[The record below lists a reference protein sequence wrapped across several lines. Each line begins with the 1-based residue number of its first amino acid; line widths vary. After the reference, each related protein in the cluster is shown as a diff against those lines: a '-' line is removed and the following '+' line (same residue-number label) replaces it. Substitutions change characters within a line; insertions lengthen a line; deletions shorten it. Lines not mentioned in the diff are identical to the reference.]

1 MNTAPVAK
9 AHFVLGGVHID
20 IDQCGIE
27 LQVEH
32 KSRVTTVKQHVAVCL
47 AHRMGDKAI
56 ANIATIHIEML
67 QVRLTARKSRQGD
80 PAPQAQTDRR
90 AVDEQRIFH
99 KRRATDCRQTAL
111 LFQLTGSWL

>member
-9 AHFVLGGVHID
+9 AHFVLGGVHVD

-56 ANIATIHIEML
+56 ANIATVHIEVL
-67 QVRLTARKSRQGD
+67 QVRLTARKSRQATQPHRRKPIAERSMNNAFSINAG
-80 PAPQAQTDRR
+80 PQTA
-90 AVDEQRIFH
+90 A
-99 KRRATDCRQTAL
+99 KRRSC
-111 LFQLTGSWL
+111 SS